1 MRRGGARYE
10 AALCRRR
17 YHREVEAMADS
28 LNVRR
33 LLRMLRT
40 FMTVPPLRRR
50 IFDSTVAES
59 IAVRGRDVS
68 AMGAEGRCLRG
79 PEGVPGCALRAVCV
93 MVRVGAHDSERMDAR
108 ERVCA
113 CA

>member
-1 MRRGGARYE
+1 MRRGGARYM

-28 LNVRR
+28 LNMRR

-40 FMTVPPLRRR
+40 FMTAPPLRRR

-59 IAVRGRDVS
+59 IAVRSRDVS
-68 AMGAEGRCLRG
+68 AMGAEAAAC
-79 PEGVPGCALRAVCV
+79 GVPRASPAARCVPCA
-93 MVRVGAHDSERMDAR
+93 SW
-108 ERVCA
+108 CA
-113 CA
+113 

>member
-1 MRRGGARYE
+1 
-10 AALCRRR
+10 
-17 YHREVEAMADS
+17 MADS

-40 FMTVPPLRRR
+40 FMTAPPLRRR

-68 AMGAEGRCLRG
+68 AMGAEGRWPVGSRG
-79 PEGVPGCALRAVCV
+79 RTRLRAACR
-93 MVRVGAHDSERMDAR
+93 VRHGARAR
-108 ERVCA
+108 A
-113 CA
+113 